1 MPVAQDVQRV
11 AIEGR
16 ELNVSSLDKVL
27 FPETGFTKAELIDYY
42 VRVAPSLLAHLGDRP
57 LTIKRYPH
65 GVSDKYFYQKHIPPG
80 APGWVRRI
88 EVPHSE
94 GAGSIEFTAVADL
107 PSLVWLVNLHAIE
120 LH

>member
-65 GVSDKYFYQKHIPPG
+65 GVSDK
-80 APGWVRRI
+80 
-88 EVPHSE
+88 
-94 GAGSIEFTAVADL
+94 
-107 PSLVWLVNLHAIE
+107 
-120 LH
+120 